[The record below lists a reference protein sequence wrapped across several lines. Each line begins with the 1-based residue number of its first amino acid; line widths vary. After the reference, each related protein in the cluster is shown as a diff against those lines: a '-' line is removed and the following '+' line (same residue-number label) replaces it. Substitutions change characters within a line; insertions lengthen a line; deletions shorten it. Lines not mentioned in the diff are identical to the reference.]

1 VIVSDWLDSVLGS
14 SLVAIDTSCRVIPPY
29 LLLHKHISVDWKLL
43 CHIVDYHI
51 DQQLRFPCFAG
62 KTMLSLPASLSK
74 CRSKVA
80 RSPWWICRLAW
91 LGTSWRLQETGASV
105 RKNSWSK
112 EVRFEPRDALCI
124 NHRGQCSLDS
134 GTIKKDEKY
143 ANAEIL
149 SMNIQWHYKL
159 SCWPLMVIPDFDFI
173 KVRTYFNTQV
183 LTDDRRTLMIALMT
197 DGLWWTVNSTAN
209 NPHKK

>member
-1 VIVSDWLDSVLGS
+1 MSSYSAISTASPAHFSGLETTMLDCWLSYWS
-14 SLVAIDTSCRVIPPY
+14 AIA
-29 LLLHKHISVDWKLL
+29 
-43 CHIVDYHI
+43 
-51 DQQLRFPCFAG
+51 FPGFAG

-80 RSPWWICRLAW
+80 RSPRWICRLAW
-91 LGTSWRLQETGASV
+91 VGTRWRLQETGASV

-143 ANAEIL
+143 ANAEIF

-159 SCWPLMVIPDFDFI
+159 SCWPLMVIPDFGFHQGKDLF
-173 KVRTYFNTQV
+173 
-183 LTDDRRTLMIALMT
+183 
-197 DGLWWTVNSTAN
+197 
-209 NPHKK
+209 